1 VDLVISAFAERQHG
15 LITTAQLREVGLD
28 TAAVTKRARA
38 GRLHRRCRGVYSVG
52 PLSRHGEFLAAVL
65 AAGPGALLSHWA
77 AAELRGLISW
87 RAPLIDVV
95 VPSKR
100 QAPPGANYHRT
111 TIHWNDIRDVNAIPV
126 TSVPR
131 LLVDLTDVV
140 RVPHEITAVIRQAA
154 YDGAYSLLATRDAR
168 QRANGRQRIKLL
180 DEAIALYEA
189 GSAGTRSRGEVD
201 TIALFDAHGLPRPL
215 VNTELL
221 GEEVDFQWPGSNVVV
236 ELDGIHHTRSPNR
249 RDDRRRDAKLQA
261 AGYDVIR
268 VPEPADVV
276 DLIRRGR

>member
-1 VDLVISAFAERQHG
+1 MRSENFLGGSFPTAPPVDLAISAFAERQHG
-15 LITTAQLREVGLD
+15 LITTAQLREIGLN

-52 PLSRHGEFLAAVL
+52 PLSREGEFLAAVL
-65 AAGPGALLSHWA
+65 AAGPGGLLSHWA

-87 RAPLIDVV
+87 RASLIDVV

-100 QAPPGANYHRT
+100 QAPPGAKYHRT
-111 TIHWNDIRDVNAIPV
+111 TIHWTDERDLRGIPV

-168 QRANGRQRIKLL
+168 ERANGRRNIKLL

-201 TIALFDAHGLPRPL
+201 TIALLDANGLPRPSS
-215 VNTELL
+215 T
-221 GEEVDFQWPGSNVVV
+221 PISSAR
-236 ELDGIHHTRSPNR
+236 RSTSSGR
-249 RDDRRRDAKLQA
+249 AQSSSSSWTGCTTHDRRA
-261 AGYDVIR
+261 AATTPPGTQSSKR
-268 VPEPADVV
+268 PATT
-276 DLIRRGR
+276 